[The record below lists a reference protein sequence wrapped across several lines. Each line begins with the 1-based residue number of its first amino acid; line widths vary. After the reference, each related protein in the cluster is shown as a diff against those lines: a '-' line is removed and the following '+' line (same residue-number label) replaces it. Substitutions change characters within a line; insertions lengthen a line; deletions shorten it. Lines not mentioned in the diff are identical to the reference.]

1 MTSCTRLRN
10 SLSLFSVLAFVSPS
24 PDVLAQLLPPV
35 SQRACLNLAM
45 EYMCVQLDLPYD
57 SHALYRLIQIQQTLN
72 LMPAGLISPHQ
83 DLRIISP
90 DVFKL
95 FDDARAAMLAA
106 NDACVDDGGQDSI
119 GVSPADV
126 PANVPLCYHG
136 VSMRSVAFQPYS
148 RPRIFRRFPD
158 LGRDHS

>member
-1 MTSCTRLRN
+1 MVNVGTQEYYIKI
-10 SLSLFSVLAFVSPS
+10 LSTINIGFSILFVAP
-24 PDVLAQLLPPV
+24 
-35 SQRACLNLAM
+35 
-45 EYMCVQLDLPYD
+45 
-57 SHALYRLIQIQQTLN
+57 QIQQTLN

-106 NDACVDDGGQDSI
+106 NDACVDDGGQESI

-126 PANVPLCYHG
+126 PANVPSCYHG

-148 RPRIFRRFPD
+148 SPRIFRRFPD
-158 LGRDHS
+158 LGRDLS